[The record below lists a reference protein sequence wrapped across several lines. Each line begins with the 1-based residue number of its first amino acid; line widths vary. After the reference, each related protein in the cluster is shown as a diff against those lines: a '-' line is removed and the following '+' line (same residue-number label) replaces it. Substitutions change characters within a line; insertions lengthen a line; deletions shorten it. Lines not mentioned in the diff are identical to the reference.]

1 MLAEAI
7 LAVQATSTPTERVF
21 AAAGRT
27 ISDER
32 GRLLPENAEILIFLK
47 GAWKLVDAMLEDEED
62 YE

>member
-7 LAVQATSTPTERVF
+7 LAVQATSAPTERVF
-21 AAAGRT
+21 LAAGL

-32 GRLLPENAEILIFLK
+32 GRLLTENAEILIFLK
-47 GAWKLVDAMLEDEED
+47 GAGKLVDAMLEDEEE